1 MLSCVV
7 SVTSAW
13 KTVAGMSI
21 TNLQESDDTEQ
32 TVSGTVADLE
42 DILAESRDYD
52 RLLAVWKGWR
62 NVTGPK
68 MKSLYQEFV
77 ALSNEG
83 VRELGQ

>member
-1 MLSCVV
+1 MLSCVI
-7 SVTSAW
+7 SVTNAW
-13 KTVAGMSI
+13 KTVAGMTI